1 MEYAE
6 AFKGKLENMQNLPDK
21 SMIYRPREEV
31 LRGNTERK
39 RVTFLIKAPKGSR
52 SGFIQMYMRYRDW
65 MIQQKS
71 TIYIEIDVNPYGIV

>member
-1 MEYAE
+1 M
-6 AFKGKLENMQNLPDK
+6 
-21 SMIYRPREEV
+21 
-31 LRGNTERK
+31 
-39 RVTFLIKAPKGSR
+39 TFLIKAPKGSR